1 MHLKYRNINDAF
13 TGIVS
18 GIHTGAIPVVVS
30 SSRNGE
36 VLYVEEPVIVSYS
49 HPRERVLFN
58 TARDCNPFLHLY
70 ESLWMLAGRNDV
82 APLAYFAENFKSYSD
97 DGQTLNGAYGY
108 RWRHTHLGWD
118 RNGEEVWGDQLP
130 LLISHL
136 RDTPNTRRA
145 VLTMWTVV
153 DDLLKVGHYGPCKE
167 PGCKNGVWENGAGR
181 ALLELGSP
189 CPICKGTGKLL
200 KDCSKDVCCNTHVY
214 FQIENGMKNGLHD
227 VPQFLNMTVCN
238 RSNDA
243 IWGMLGANAVHFS
256 FLQEYVACAL
266 GLEVGTYNQMTN
278 NLHVYTETNSGWEP
292 EKWLTARSLA
302 ETFPADSYGSTGVPL
317 FKLGSSDADLEVSR
331 ARFDKECRLFA
342 DLHWRPEILTA
353 DTGKQFSTFFLHHI
367 ADPMMHA
374 FHMHKQRD
382 YSAALN
388 WCNRITAP
396 DWRLAATGWINKRKL
411 GWERK
416 QREGAEN
423 LVDG

>member
-1 MHLKYRNINDAF
+1 MQRKYRNINDAF

-18 GIHTGAIPVVVS
+18 GIHTGTIPTVVS

-108 RWRHTHLGWD
+108 RWRSKEIVDPEPQSPGDVPWV
-118 RNGEEVWGDQLP
+118 RIDQLDI
-130 LLISHL
+130 LIKHL
-136 RDTPNTRRA
+136 RETPNSRRA
-145 VLTMWTVV
+145 VLTMWNVE
-153 DDLLKVGHYGPCKE
+153 DDLLKI
-167 PGCKNGVWENGAGR
+167 NTSR
-181 ALLELGSP
+181 
-189 CPICKGTGKLL
+189 
-200 KDCSKDVCCNTHVY
+200 DVCCNTHVY
-214 FQIENGMKNGLHD
+214 FQIENGVKDGLHD

-256 FLQEYVACAL
+256 FLQEYVACSL
-266 GLEVGTYNQMTN
+266 GLDVGTYNQMTN

-342 DLHWRPEILTA
+342 DLHWRPTELTA
-353 DTGKQFSTFFLHHI
+353 ETGKLFDTFFLRHT

-382 YSAALN
+382 YSAALH

-416 QREGAEN
+416 QRESAES